1 MAKIKD
7 SSTELIWIFH
17 QKAGSIRRD
26 QPSRRSLIFLV
37 GTTSDMLGALSRN
50 GRCSAFASSH
60 GARIHTSHSFCICE
74 NHGHCPGMDRFNDRV
89 GFRGQEAVDQVRTG
103 DWLGLDAAVALVLG
117 PEPAEGEQRS
127 VLIERKPNHVLFL
140 VSGLVVRPICAKPGT
155 FGGFFYCESLGL
167 DQYRRR

>member
-1 MAKIKD
+1 
-7 SSTELIWIFH
+7 
-17 QKAGSIRRD
+17 
-26 QPSRRSLIFLV
+26 
-37 GTTSDMLGALSRN
+37 LSRN

-60 GARIHTSHSFCICE
+60 GARIHTSHAFCICE

-127 VLIERKPNHVLFL
+127 VLIERKPTTSFFL

-155 FGGFFYCESLGL
+155 FGGFFLLRVSWSRSISPSLIAARGCCHPSGRWRAICCCRAVL
-167 DQYRRR
+167 C